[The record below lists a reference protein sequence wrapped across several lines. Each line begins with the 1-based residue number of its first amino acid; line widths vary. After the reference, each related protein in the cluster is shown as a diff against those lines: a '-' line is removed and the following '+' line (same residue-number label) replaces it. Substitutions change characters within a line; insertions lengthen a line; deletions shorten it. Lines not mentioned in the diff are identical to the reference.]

1 MMTNSPKPARRGAG
15 TRVIALVALLLLLG
29 SMGGF
34 LYTKKP
40 FDRTS
45 PSEHPR
51 RVIPNTDLNPYGAD
65 FFLAQEVEEWKIRKT
80 LEMAKAAG
88 IGWVKQEFSWEEIEP
103 TKGQFVDERTH
114 RPTWD
119 KYDRIVSLCEEYG
132 LQIIARLDRPPEWA
146 KTGLSGY
153 EGPPQNFS
161 DYGDFVSAFV
171 SHYGSRIRYIQIWN
185 EPNLWYEWGGKT
197 PDAREY
203 TELLKIG
210 YQRAKEANPNVYVL
224 AAPLAQTLGEER
236 APSELDFLSQMYQA
250 GAKDYFDILLANGFG
265 FEYPPDDPPDP
276 NRLNLSRV
284 LLLRDIMV
292 KNDDAGKPVWFSE
305 FGWNAS
311 PADMPPEQ
319 LLWRRVTE
327 EQQADY
333 TMRALQLVRQWDWVG
348 VVCLWYF
355 RQVGDIPPDRSDYYF
370 RLVDVDFTPRLLYQ
384 RLKQATADLG
394 IAGLG
399 YFEETNP
406 AVATA
411 GSWRSFI
418 EPQASGGS
426 YLVSG
431 VPGSTLAF
439 TFRGNILEA
448 VVPQDADMGSFI
460 VTVDGRP
467 ANALPRDK
475 QGRAVLDLRSDSPR
489 WQEWVTVARN
499 LGSGVHKAEFVT
511 VDQGGRQAID
521 ALIVQENEQPRWPAQ
536 AALVASGVG
545 FLATA
550 ALLGREVWRLRRPPS
565 RRF

>member
-1 MMTNSPKPARRGAG
+1 MTKSPKPAWQSTGM
-15 TRVIALVALLLLLG
+15 RVIALVALLLLLG

-34 LYTKKP
+34 LYNQKP
-40 FDRTS
+40 FDQTS

-51 RVIPNTDLNPYGAD
+51 RFIPNTDLNPYGAD
-65 FFLAQEVEEWKIRKT
+65 FFLAQEVEEWKMRKT

-88 IGWVKQEFSWEEIEP
+88 IGWVKQQFSWEEIEP
-103 TKGQFVDERTH
+103 KKGQFMDERTR

-132 LQIIARLDRPPEWA
+132 LQIIARLDRTPQWA
-146 KTGLSGY
+146 IRPDAAGY
-153 EGPPQNFS
+153 QGPPQNFS

-171 SHYGSRIRYIQIWN
+171 NHYGTRIRYIQIWN
-185 EPNLWYEWGGKT
+185 EPNLWYEWGNRI

-224 AAPLAQTLGEER
+224 AAPLAQTWGDTR

-265 FEYPPDDPPDP
+265 FAYPPEDPPDP
-276 NRLNLSRV
+276 ARLNLSRV
-284 LLLRDIMV
+284 LLLREIMV
-292 KNDDAGKPVWFSE
+292 RNGDAGKPVWFSE

-311 PADMPPEQ
+311 PASMPPDK
-319 LLWRRVTE
+319 LLWSRVTE

-333 TMRALQLVRQWDWVG
+333 TMQAMDMVRQWDWVG

-355 RQVGDIPPDRSDYYF
+355 RQVGDITPDRSDYYF

-384 RLKQATADLG
+384 RLKQATAELG
-394 IAGLG
+394 VAGPG

-406 AVATA
+406 AVTTA
-411 GSWRSFI
+411 GSWRSFS

-426 YLVSG
+426 YLASG
-431 VPGSTLAF
+431 IPGSTLTF
-439 TFRGNILEA
+439 TFRGDGLEA
-448 VVPQDADMGSFI
+448 VVLQDTDMGSFA
-460 VTVDGRP
+460 VTIDGRP

-475 QGRAVLDLRSDSPR
+475 QGRAVLDLRSAAPR
-489 WQEWVTVARN
+489 WQERVVVAQN

-511 VDQGGRQAID
+511 ADQGGRQAID
-521 ALIVQENEQPRWPAQ
+521 ALIVRQDEQPRWPVQ
-536 AALVASGVG
+536 AALVASGLG

-550 ALLGREVWRLRRPPS
+550 ALLGREVWRLRERGI
-565 RRF
+565 RD